1 MRTEPGSRRG
11 SSPSLKTGGLLGAGM
26 WGNKETVVLRAPES
40 EFERWEPLLSVIQAS
55 VRINPQW
62 LAGEI
67 QGQVERGGIALRT
80 QAEIQRLEQEILS
93 HQQTTNWEINNDVF
107 LTLMEREEFVNPH
120 SNEVEMGTNQYQVR
134 WQNSL
139 GDVIYTDDEFYDP
152 NTDIDLQLTKDFK
165 LSTVRPRG
173 PAQ

>member
-1 MRTEPGSRRG
+1 
-11 SSPSLKTGGLLGAGM
+11 
-26 WGNKETVVLRAPES
+26 
-40 EFERWEPLLSVIQAS
+40 
-55 VRINPQW
+55 
-62 LAGEI
+62 
-67 QGQVERGGIALRT
+67 
-80 QAEIQRLEQEILS
+80 
-93 HQQTTNWEINNDVF
+93 
-107 LTLMEREEFVNPH
+107 MEREEFVNPY